1 MNFSVTTIVRW
12 VLILLGCGNLTP
24 TSAGEP
30 SQAEKIVG
38 MYVHQHWSYNRPYA
52 ARSWTLEDWEGY
64 LDGLHQLGFNAILY
78 WPVMETIPEPPTPS
92 DIASLERFAEVIDIA
107 HQKYGMKVFITMS
120 PNVVPKS
127 DIART
132 YTWENRRFFACD
144 DRIDPRDVNAVAK
157 IVNQR
162 RELITYLREV
172 DGVMLIDSDP
182 GGWPGS
188 TNIDF
193 VSLLGNYRTMF
204 DEIRPGI
211 ELYYW
216 SHAGWEAYCRFYAT
230 AKFEFGTPEEFSET
244 YQLIDRQKLEPWGIA
259 TGHLLGEP
267 AKLGLE
273 DRVLSF
279 RYGAIEGEPSFPLTN
294 FGSDQAWKAANEPAP
309 RGVMGNAQSHCM
321 QVPYTFAFGKGAKD
335 LPIDD
340 ADYVELGDKLIVG
353 NGGAIFA
360 AWKAL
365 GGTDAVAMR
374 AASQK
379 LQSIEAS
386 TLQPGPLKGL
396 LFGDAKRFLDD
407 LVLQLNA
414 LADLEDFRT
423 AALEARRDDQRVA
436 ATFAAFVESISA
448 WQLQHGYGGA
458 WNWPRLDEA
467 LLAIDENG
475 RFAKMIE
482 LRTTYRAEG
491 ETPFDRI
498 KNGYLKVETF
508 TPDLIDLMRARLK
521 ELQAKKLA
529 GN

>member
-1 MNFSVTTIVRW
+1 
-12 VLILLGCGNLTP
+12 
-24 TSAGEP
+24 
-30 SQAEKIVG
+30 

-92 DIASLERFAEVIDIA
+92 DIASLERFAKVIDIA
-107 HQKYGMKVFITMS
+107 HKKHGMKVFITMS

-144 DRIDPRDVNAVAK
+144 DRINPRDVNAVAK

-244 YQLIDRQKLEPWGIA
+244 YRLIDRQKLEPWGIA

-321 QVPYTFAFGKGAKD
+321 QVPYTFAFGKGAKN

-353 NGGAIFA
+353 KGGAIFA

-379 LQSIEAS
+379 LRSIDAS
-386 TLQPGPLKGL
+386 TLQPGPLRGL

-414 LADLEDFRT
+414 LADLENFRA
-423 AALEARRDDQRVA
+423 AALETPRDDEQVA

-467 LLAIDENG
+467 LLAIDDNG